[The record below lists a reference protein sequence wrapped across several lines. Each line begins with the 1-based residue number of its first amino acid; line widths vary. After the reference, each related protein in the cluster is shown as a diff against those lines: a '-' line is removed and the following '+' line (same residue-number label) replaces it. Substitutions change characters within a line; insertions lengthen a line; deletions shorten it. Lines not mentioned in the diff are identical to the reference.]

1 MSTLALLG
9 GKPIRSIEVLLEGT
23 WPETLPEDMEAV
35 HRVFESG
42 HFTAMHSDEVTQ
54 LEEEY
59 GLYVGAEYAL
69 ALGTGTAALHT
80 AVAASGCQPGD
91 EVIVPALTFLAS
103 ATAVIHQVA
112 IPVFADIDPSTY
124 NIDPAS
130 VEKKI
135 SPRTRAIMAVDMHGL
150 PADYDALRIIADKHN
165 LVIIDDAAHAM
176 GAEYKGQRVGSL
188 ADITGTSI
196 MPAKQFPTC
205 GEGGLFSTNNVEYY
219 NRASMVRMFG
229 EVIKSGTQ
237 RAYNAVTLGWN
248 YRIGPVEAAYARSQL
263 KRLDGYAATF
273 SQNGAY
279 LTSNLKE
286 LTGLIPPYVP
296 KGSSHVYHMYRIR
309 FDPAQLGFDIHP
321 GRFAQAVEDAMAR
334 EGLPLRFYQ
343 NLPVP
348 GQMLFR
354 LKEGFGQ
361 GIPWTLPGARDVNYD
376 LEEYPVTLDVLDT
389 TRCIGKS
396 GSSGPNYFRDRKI
409 MDLYIKGFYKVWE
422 NLDEVVKH
430 ARTIDYSVPWSS
442 YAPSTRGIWTV
453 FKPQSRESK

>member
-1 MSTLALLG
+1 MSKLALFG
-9 GKPIRSIEVLLEGT
+9 GKPIRSTEVPLEDV
-23 WPETLPEDMEAV
+23 WPETMPEDLDAV
-35 HRVFESG
+35 NRVFESG
-42 HFTAMHSDEVTQ
+42 HFTAMHSEEVPL

-59 GLYVGAEYAL
+59 GQYVGTRYAL

-80 AVAASGCQPGD
+80 AVAAAGCQPGD

-103 ATAVIHQVA
+103 ATAVMHQVA
-112 IPVFADIDPSTY
+112 IPVFADIDPITY

-130 VEKKI
+130 VEQRI
-135 SPRTRAIMAVDMHGL
+135 SSRTRAIMAVDMHGL
-150 PADYDALRIIADKHN
+150 PADYDALQIIADKHN
-165 LVIIDDAAHAM
+165 IVIIDDAAHAM
-176 GAEYKGQRVGSL
+176 GATYKGRKVGSL

-229 EVIKSGTQ
+229 EVIKSGKK

-263 KRLDGYAATF
+263 RRLDRNAAIF
-273 SQNGAY
+273 SQNGAH
-279 LTSNLKE
+279 LTAKLNELK
-286 LTGLIPPYVP
+286 GIIPPFVP
-296 KGSSHVYHMYRIR
+296 NDYSHVYHMYRIK
-309 FDPAQLGFDIHP
+309 FSPEQLGFDIHP
-321 GRFAQAVEDAMAR
+321 GRFAQAVDDVMAA

-348 GQMLFR
+348 GQMIFR

-376 LEEYPVTLDVLDT
+376 IEDYPITLDALET

-396 GSSGPNYFRDRKI
+396 GSSGPNYFRNRKI
-409 MDLYIKGFYKVWE
+409 MDLYIEGFYKVWE
-422 NLDEVVKH
+422 NLDEVYEH
-430 ARTIDYSVPWSS
+430 ARAIDYNVPWSS
-442 YAPSTRGIWTV
+442 IAPSTRGVWTV
-453 FKPQSRESK
+453 FRPQSRDSG